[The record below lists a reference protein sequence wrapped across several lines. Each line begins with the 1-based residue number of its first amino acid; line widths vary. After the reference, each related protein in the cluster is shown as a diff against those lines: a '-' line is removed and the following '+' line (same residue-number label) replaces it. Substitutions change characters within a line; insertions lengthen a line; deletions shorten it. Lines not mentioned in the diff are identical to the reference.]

1 MIDQYIKFLEQSYD
15 LNFDLVVQS
24 QILET
29 DIIPSDNNSMPYEAS
44 APDVQWCQNPKHTE
58 SNNQLYVDIF
68 SHISTTEDTN
78 YWHHQ
83 QEMKMVLVF

>member
-29 DIIPSDNNSMPYEAS
+29 DIIPSDNNRKYTRACPIKPVHLMSNGAKIQNIPSETISSMLTS
-44 APDVQWCQNPKHTE
+44 FLTVLLRIQITG
-58 SNNQLYVDIF
+58 I
-68 SHISTTEDTN
+68 IS
-78 YWHHQ
+78 
-83 QEMKMVLVF
+83 KK